1 MLGCWIGLQLV
12 LALAALGLRRCSEY
26 SKFRVRVIKVTTVFG
41 IL

>member
-12 LALAALGLRRCSEY
+12 LALGLRRCSEY
-26 SKFRVRVIKVTTVFG
+26 AKFRVRVIRVTTVFG